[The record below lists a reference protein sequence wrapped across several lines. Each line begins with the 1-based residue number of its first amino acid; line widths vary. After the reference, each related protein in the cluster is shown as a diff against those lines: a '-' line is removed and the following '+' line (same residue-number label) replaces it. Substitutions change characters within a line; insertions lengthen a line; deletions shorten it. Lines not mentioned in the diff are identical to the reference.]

1 MFDLPAEAIDGPGG
15 ADQAKSDQGLASSA
29 DTLSS
34 VLQVDEGETV
44 YDYAW
49 YPGMLVSQPASCVFA
64 CTARVGF
71 SHNPYPSM
79 VKVFFSA
86 QVQYHNFLTDLRD

>member
-15 ADQAKSDQGLASSA
+15 ADQAKPDQGLASSA

-64 CTARVGF
+64 CTARVSF
-71 SHNPYPSM
+71 TPSA
-79 VKVFFSA
+79 FCC
-86 QVQYHNFLTDLRD
+86 LLDLQMWLL